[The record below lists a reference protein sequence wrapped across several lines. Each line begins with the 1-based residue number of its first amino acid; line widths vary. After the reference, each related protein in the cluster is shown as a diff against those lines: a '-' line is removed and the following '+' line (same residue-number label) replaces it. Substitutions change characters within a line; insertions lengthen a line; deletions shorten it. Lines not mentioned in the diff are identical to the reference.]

1 MGKQWRPKSKGIR
14 RWLINSRERAEGS
27 LFVTGNSPTT
37 GGSWQ
42 LSTQGME
49 ARIHSVVNLMF
60 DRKRNK
66 EEQRGFDF

>member
-1 MGKQWRPKSKGIR
+1 MFEKWDARVEATAGADDCPLAH
-14 RWLINSRERAEGS
+14 RWGCG
-27 LFVTGNSPTT
+27 VTGNSPTT

-49 ARIHSVVNLMF
+49 VRIHSVVNLMF